1 MGEAIDERHVRW
13 TIDPTTFGGVG
24 PIASANLRAT
34 LFHECH
40 HLVRLWVGGEKIRSG
55 SVMDAVVAEGMATA
69 FERDFTGRVPLW
81 SVYPVDVAG
90 WVSELLALPKSE
102 LRFRDRWMYQHPDG
116 RRWIAYRAGT
126 YVVDRARAASHRS
139 AADLVL
145 VPTDA
150 ILKLAAVR

>member
-1 MGEAIDERHVRW
+1 MDDRPDQTWRCR
-13 TIDPTTFGGVG
+13 TD
-24 PIASANLRAT
+24 
-34 LFHECH
+34 HECH
-40 HLVRLWVGGEKIRSG
+40 HLVRLWVGGEKIRSAT
-55 SVMDAVVAEGMATA
+55 VMDAVVAEGMATA

-81 SVYPVDVAG
+81 GLYTEDVAG

-102 LRFRDRWMYQHPDG
+102 LRFRDHWMYQHPDG

-126 YVVDRARAASHRS
+126 YLVDRARAASHRS

-145 VPTDA
+145 VPTDQ